1 MKRHAEFLA
10 FLALWTYMIFV
21 IGTQFGIAHGR
32 YLQKLDDARIVD
44 GTVLDEFIWQIPAD
58 PQVKKRRADCA
69 ELAAALRASGWR
81 EVLVP
86 TMIAIS
92 RAEAG
97 CNPLARHR
105 TMTEDSVGQLQINLR
120 AHKFVSEECAMDA
133 LCASWAALR
142 IYEQQGLRAWTS
154 YRTASYRQHLG
165 ANE

>member
-1 MKRHAEFLA
+1 MKGRELLA
-10 FLALWTYMIFV
+10 FTLMLSWIVFT
-21 IGTQFGIAHGR
+21 IGTQVGIREGR
-32 YLQKLDDARIVD
+32 RLQKIDDARMVESS
-44 GTVLDEFIWQIPAD
+44 VLDEYLLQLPPDAVR
-58 PQVKKRRADCA
+58 QRRSDCA
-69 ELAAALRASGWR
+69 DLAAALRASGWR

>member
-10 FLALWTYMIFV
+10 FLALWTYMVVV
-21 IGTQFGIAHGR
+21 IAMQFGIAHGR
-32 YLQKLDDARIVD
+32 YLQKLDDARMVD
-44 GTVLDEFIWQIPAD
+44 GTVLDEFTWQIPTD
-58 PQVKKRRADCA
+58 PTVKKKRADCA

-120 AHKFVSEECAMDA
+120 AHKFVTQECATDA

-142 IYEQQGLRAWTS
+142 VYHTQGLSAWTS
-154 YRTASYRQHLG
+154 YKTGQFRQFLG
-165 ANE
+165 GE